1 VSLLISPSAG
11 PLDLPEPASL
21 EDTGLPADLLSQLLL
36 KMLHFAGELS
46 GVELSRRTGLPFGI
60 LESLVDLMRRQ
71 RHCEVAGGAAVGG
84 ASYRYRITDAGRTR
98 AALLLEQNQYV
109 GTAPVPLAQYRRYM
123 DAFKNAVPLEA
134 TRERV
139 KAAFAH
145 IVVRDALIDQIGPAL
160 NGGHSMFIY
169 GPPGNGKTTIAQA
182 VRRLLRSDIM
192 IPAALEVEGQIVKLH
207 DPVNHEQVT
216 TEEASGG
223 LLTGPRDDQRWIR
236 CRRPL
241 VMVGG
246 ELTLDALELR
256 YNPTGGFYRA
266 PVQAIAN
273 GGILVIDDFGRQ
285 HCSPKDLLNRWI
297 VPLESRIDFL
307 TLQTGQIFEV
317 PFNVLLIF
325 ATNLKPG
332 DLVDEAFLRRIQYK
346 VRAEGPTPEDFLTIF
361 ANYCRTREVPFER
374 ALVEDMLESYYRPNG
389 IELRACHPR
398 DLINQALA
406 LADYLGLPRQLTRD
420 LLLAAC
426 RTYFVV
432 ES

>member
-1 VSLLISPSAG
+1 MSLLVTTVAG
-11 PLDLPEPASL
+11 PLDLPEPL
-21 EDTGLPADLLSQLLL
+21 TIEDTGLGPDLVSQLLL

-46 GVELSRRTGLPFGI
+46 GLELSRRTGLPFPL
-60 LESLVDLMRRQ
+60 LEPLLDAMKRQ
-71 RHCEVAGGAAVGG
+71 RHCEVSGGLAVGG
-84 ASYRYRITDAGRTR
+84 ASYRYRITDSGRTR

-123 DAFKNAVPLEA
+123 DAFKKAVPLEA
-134 TRERV
+134 TRDKV
-139 KAAFAH
+139 KDAFSH
-145 IVVRDALIDQIGPAL
+145 IVVRDSLIDQVGPAL

-192 IPAALEVEGQIVKLH
+192 IPSALEVEGQFVKLF
-207 DPVNHEQVT
+207 DPVNHEQVAVEER
-216 TEEASGG
+216 TEG
-223 LLTGPRDDQRWIR
+223 LVTGPRVDQRWIR

-256 YNPTGGFYRA
+256 YNPSAGFYRA
-266 PVQAIAN
+266 PVQTIAN

-317 PFNVLLIF
+317 PFHVLLIF

-346 VRAEGPTPEDFLTIF
+346 VRAEGPTREDFLRIF
-361 ANYCRTREVPFER
+361 ENYCRSRDVAYEREL
-374 ALVEDMLESYYRPNG
+374 AEDMLDTYYQPNN
-389 IELRACHPR
+389 IELRACHSR

-406 LADYLGLPRQLTRD
+406 LADYLGQPRRLTRD
-420 LLLAAC
+420 LLQAAC
-426 RTYFVV
+426 HTYFVV
-432 ES
+432 ER

>member
-1 VSLLISPSAG
+1 VVP
-11 PLDLPEPASL
+11 
-21 EDTGLPADLLSQLLL
+21 
-36 KMLHFAGELS
+36 
-46 GVELSRRTGLPFGI
+46 
-60 LESLVDLMRRQ
+60 
-71 RHCEVAGGAAVGG
+71 VAG
-84 ASYRYRITDAGRTR
+84 D
-98 AALLLEQNQYV
+98 
-109 GTAPVPLAQYRRYM
+109 
-123 DAFKNAVPLEA
+123 
-134 TRERV
+134 
-139 KAAFAH
+139 
-145 IVVRDALIDQIGPAL
+145 
-160 NGGHSMFIY
+160 
-169 GPPGNGKTTIAQA
+169 
-182 VRRLLRSDIM
+182 
-192 IPAALEVEGQIVKLH
+192 
-207 DPVNHEQVT
+207 
-216 TEEASGG
+216 GG
-223 LLTGPRDDQRWIR
+223 LVTGPRVDQRWIR

-256 YNPTGGFYRA
+256 YNPTAGFYRA

-346 VRAEGPTPEDFLTIF
+346 VKAEGPSTEDFLTIF
-361 ANYCRTREVPFER
+361 QNYCRTREVAFER
-374 ALVEDMLESYYRPNG
+374 PLVEDMLETYYRPNG

-398 DLINQALA
+398 DLVNQALA
-406 LADYLGLPRQLTRD
+406 LADYLGQPRHLTRE
-420 LLLAAC
+420 LLQAAC

-432 ES
+432 ER